1 MFKHSHMMNM
11 MMNDL
16 FVRSI
21 VIFKCAG
28 YVEID
33 VYLEK
38 KIFVLVYDII
48 NEDYLPTC
56 KKFHLSWF

>member
-33 VYLEK
+33 VYLEEEN
-38 KIFVLVYDII
+38 FCTRV
-48 NEDYLPTC
+48 
-56 KKFHLSWF
+56 